1 MSLFNFKVTKKFYF
15 FIFVFLYTSLLS
27 IQNVNAISFVVNDL
41 EIEKKYDSSFSRDK
55 VYDLAFKKAF
65 KEIMLKIVST
75 SDRNKVEKTSLG
87 TIKSLIDNFNIYDE
101 KFIENNYSAK
111 IDVNFSKKD
120 TLSYLEKKNIFPSI
134 PKKIDIFFL
143 PIIVDSKKNDL
154 LLFNLNPLHAGW
166 NDLRKTHHLISYILP
181 QEDIE
186 YIKLLKKELD
196 NLESFNFEV
205 LTKEY
210 DLENYIVSII
220 FVDQKET
227 RILSKL
233 YINNKLKILNKKI
246 NNFNFDEI
254 DNLIDLTEI
263 LKNDYED
270 YWKILNQINT
280 SIKLP
285 ITLIAESNNMSKAF
299 EIETILKDIDLISQ
313 VYIESFDNKKIIF
326 KIIFNGSPNQF
337 ISSVNEKN
345 INIKKEDN
353 FWIVK

>member
-143 PIIVDSKKNDL
+143 PIIVESKKNDL
-154 LLFNLNPLHAGW
+154 LLFNLNPLHVGW

-263 LKNDYED
+263 LKND
-270 YWKILNQINT
+270 
-280 SIKLP
+280 
-285 ITLIAESNNMSKAF
+285 
-299 EIETILKDIDLISQ
+299 
-313 VYIESFDNKKIIF
+313 
-326 KIIFNGSPNQF
+326 
-337 ISSVNEKN
+337 
-345 INIKKEDN
+345 
-353 FWIVK
+353 